1 MNMRIFL
8 LIFFA
13 FFCQKIFAS
22 DHAKSDDW
30 RIERARNLS
39 DTSALAVTFDEHLLV
54 WLKHGTPSPA
64 EGVYLV
70 IDAPFDQIQA
80 AVQATLAT
88 SGKFTS
94 FKDDVAITNLD
105 QEWSPVL
112 LSRHAGVRE
121 AVAQYFDDPKLEKS
135 YRDGRITA
143 AEMKQQKLE
152 ARAVTYSP
160 YDNSRYSGTR
170 CNEHISI
177 CQTVFKEHLLWQSH
191 IFDSDNN
198 RLSELKII
206 ISDFSFIFNRPTT
219 AIFIQRRDTYTN
231 PRHSQLRELFKSVF
245 GGRAIF
251 TEKIVP
257 ADIFKKIRTAV
268 IASTNKEP
276 IITSSALAFIKLPA
290 SAPPPAFNFVTLDK
304 AAVALA
310 PTAMDWSKVKGVP
323 PNRQLLDSDFKAFD
337 FLPLRDRDILIL
349 ASVLDKKLLSSEQ
362 LMRLHKTAGRW
373 EVQSLWQGHDAKGL
387 IPSEDGKAVWF
398 TETPSGT
405 NQPQQLCHDL
415 ISGITTVIKDGSS
428 AVGQGCSSRA
438 PLKFDAEASQ
448 RKDAGPVAWRSPHRR
463 WIEDERALAEYN
475 LHDNRLLR
483 AIELPQREGKPGIDR
498 LYGKAPWAPTP
509 LGSPESQW
517 IGVGFVLTGYDE
529 QFQPLPGE
537 EGARYSG
544 GSGDRIVGMHVVD
557 VKNNKVRFSAL
568 LGQASSLQAAARSS
582 NGRMLALGAN
592 DERVVTLWDTE
603 KATAPLKLSIHYDVD
618 KLAFSWDG
626 SELWATSGQKLFY
639 WSLPQALWDASRNG
653 SFPDQSR

>member
-1 MNMRIFL
+1 MRVFL
-8 LIFFA
+8 LIFIV

-22 DHAKSDDW
+22 NHTKSDDW

-39 DTSALAVTFDEHLLV
+39 DTSALAVAFDEHLLAWV
-54 WLKHGTPSPA
+54 KQGTPSPA

-70 IDAPFDQIQA
+70 IDAPFDRIQA
-80 AVQATLAT
+80 AVQAALAT

-112 LSRHAGVRE
+112 WSRHAGLRE

-135 YRDGRITA
+135 YRDGRITE

-170 CNEHISI
+170 CNENIPI

-191 IFDSDNN
+191 IFDSGNN

-219 AIFIQRRDTYTN
+219 AIFIQRRDTYTD

-257 ADIFKKIRTAV
+257 ADIFKKIRTAA
-268 IASTNKEP
+268 ISSTDREP
-276 IITSSALAFIKLPA
+276 IITSSPLAFIKLPA
-290 SAPPPAFNFVTLDK
+290 SAPPPTFNFVHPDK

-310 PTAMDWSKVKGVP
+310 PTAIDWSTVQGVP
-323 PNRQLLDSDFKAFD
+323 PNRQRLDSDFMAFD

-349 ASVLDKKLLSSEQ
+349 ASVLDKKLLSSNQ

-373 EVQSLWQGHDAKGL
+373 EVQSLWQGHDANGL
-387 IPSEDGKAVWF
+387 MPSEDGKAVWF

-415 ISGITTVIKDGSS
+415 SSGITTVIKDGSS
-428 AVGQGCSSRA
+428 AVGQACASRA
-438 PLKFDAEASQ
+438 PLKFDAEAS
-448 RKDAGPVAWRSPHRR
+448 RRENAGPVAWRSPHRR

-475 LHDNRLLR
+475 RHDHRLLR
-483 AIELPQREGKPGIDR
+483 AIALPQREGKPGVDR

-517 IGVGFVLTGYDE
+517 IGVGFTLTGYDE
-529 QFQPLPGE
+529 QFQPLPGN
-537 EGARYSG
+537 EGAMFG
-544 GSGDRIVGMHVVD
+544 GGPGHSIVGMHIVD
-557 VKNNKVRFSAL
+557 VKRNTVRFSAL
-568 LGQASSLQAAARSS
+568 LGRASTLQAAARSS

-592 DERVVTLWDTE
+592 DERVVTLWDTD
-603 KATAPLKLSIHYDVD
+603 KATAPLKLSIDYKVNR
-618 KLAFSWDG
+618 LAFSWDG
-626 SELWATSGQKLFY
+626 AELWATSGQKLLY
-639 WSLPQALWDASRNG
+639 WSLPKPLWDASRNG